1 MEIKEIFISS
11 ANVNSKLLILTS
23 EIWAL
28 CWTFQHNTH
37 ANLYKVLTMFS
48 YIPT

>member
-11 ANVNSKLLILTS
+11 ANVISKLLTS
-23 EIWAL
+23 EFQAL
-28 CWTFQHNTH
+28 CWTFQPNTH